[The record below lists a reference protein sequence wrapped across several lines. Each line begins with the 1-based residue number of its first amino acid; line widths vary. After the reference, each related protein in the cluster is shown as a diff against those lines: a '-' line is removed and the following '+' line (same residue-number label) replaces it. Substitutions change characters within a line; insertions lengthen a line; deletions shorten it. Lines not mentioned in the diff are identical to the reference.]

1 MKQLIIFILLII
13 AGLVGYVKYSQYK
26 RYNSPEINY
35 KTAKNL
41 DVAYYNQ
48 ELVLNYYQAVSNLDG
63 YVMLQWSANEIDVR
77 TPEEDTN
84 KTKIAVD
91 GYAKKLAKIKYYET
105 ILENSLQLKEKGL
118 SNKEVQ
124 FIEENGLDLDSY
136 NKKLNFDKIKNL
148 FDPKVNL
155 YKGEKNAIIYEVQK
169 RLIVLGYKIQKDGV
183 YRIETLEAIKKFE
196 EKNDLLAD
204 GFIDVLTLE
213 FMFQ

>member
-13 AGLVGYVKYSQYK
+13 AGLVCYGKYSQYK

-35 KTAKNL
+35 KTAKKI
-41 DVAYYNQ
+41 DIAYYNQ
-48 ELVLNYYQAVSNLDG
+48 ELVLNYYEAVSSLDS
-63 YVMLQWSANEIDVR
+63 YTMLQWSANNIDVK

-84 KTKIAVD
+84 ETKIAVET
-91 GYAKKLAKIKYYET
+91 YAKKLAKVNYYET
-105 ILENSLQLKEKGL
+105 ILQNSLQLKEKGL
-118 SNKEVQ
+118 SNKEIQ
-124 FIEENGLDLDSY
+124 FIKENGLDLDSY
-136 NKKLNFDKIKNL
+136 TKKINFEKIKNL
-148 FDPKVNL
+148 FDPKFNL

-169 RLIVLGYKIQKDGV
+169 RLIALGYKLQKDGV

-213 FMFQ
+213 LMFR